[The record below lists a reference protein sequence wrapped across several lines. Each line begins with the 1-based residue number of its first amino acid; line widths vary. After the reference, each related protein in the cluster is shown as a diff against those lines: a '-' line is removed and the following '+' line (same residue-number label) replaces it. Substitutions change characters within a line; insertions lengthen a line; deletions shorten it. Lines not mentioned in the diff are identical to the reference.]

1 MALPKVVIDSAI
13 CVTPSLSALPI
24 ELVSIRGT
32 KMVPADLKDANALLT
47 RTVTRVDANLL
58 QDSQITFVGTASAGT
73 DHIDTRYLS
82 ERGIKLA
89 NAAGCNAG
97 AVADY
102 VLDAIYQCQRLES
115 LINGATVGLVGYGAV
130 GRDLAVR
137 LSKLG
142 GKVKVYDPYVESTD
156 VESTEADVTFC
167 ALPEVLGCSIV
178 SLHAALHNDQPHP
191 SVEMIDNTAV
201 GCISPDAL
209 FINAGRGGL
218 VTEKALHR
226 LADKG
231 VTLVLDTWPDE
242 PSVSQELLLRAALA
256 TPHIAGYTRTA
267 KSNATDF
274 LIEPLVRAL
283 SLDSPFNR
291 LESEDTKQVRVD
303 FARQSDI
310 HGLMDAMKAVSRL
323 AQDDVDFREAW
334 KESQTRDNF
343 ETQRT
348 QYRLRDQYSALT
360 LEAVNASTE
369 LEQLLSAAG
378 FRLAS

>member
-13 CVTPSLSALPI
+13 WVTPSLSALPI
-24 ELVSIRGT
+24 ELVSIQGT
-32 KMVPADLKDANALLT
+32 QIVPSDLKDANALLT
-47 RTVTRVDANLL
+47 RTVTRVDSNLL
-58 QDSQITFVGTASAGT
+58 QDSPIAFVGTASAGT

-130 GRDLAVR
+130 GRHLAAR
-137 LSKLG
+137 LSMLG
-142 GKVKVYDPYVESTD
+142 GKIKVYDPYVK
-156 VESTEADVTFC
+156 STEAGVTLC

-178 SLHAALHNDQPHP
+178 SLHAALHTDQPHP
-191 SVEMIDNTAV
+191 SAQMIDNTAV
-201 GCISPDAL
+201 SYISPDAL

-218 VTEKALHR
+218 VTEEALHR
-226 LADKG
+226 MADKG
-231 VTLVLDTWPDE
+231 VTLVLDTWPEE
-242 PSVSQELLLRAALA
+242 PSVSQELLSRAAFA

-283 SLDSPFNR
+283 SLDNPFNT
-291 LESEDTKQVRVD
+291 LESEDTRQVMVD
-303 FARQSDI
+303 LSRQSDS
-310 HGLMDAMKAVSRL
+310 HGLMDVMKVISRL
-323 AQDDVDFREAW
+323 AQDDDQFRKSWE
-334 KESQTRDNF
+334 ESPTPDNF

-369 LEQLLSAAG
+369 LQRLLSAAG

>member
-1 MALPKVVIDSAI
+1 MVVPKVVIDSAI
-13 CVTPSLSALPI
+13 WVTPRLSALPI
-24 ELVSIRGT
+24 ELIPIRGT
-32 KMVPADLKDANALLT
+32 HITATDLNDADALLT

-58 QDSQITFVGTASAGT
+58 QDSQIAFVGTASAGT

-89 NAAGCNAG
+89 NATGCNAG

-142 GKVKVYDPYVESTD
+142 GKVKVYDPYVK
-156 VESTEADVTFC
+156 STEAGVTLC

-178 SLHAALHNDQPHP
+178 SLHAALHKDQPHP
-191 SVEMIDNTAV
+191 SAQMIDNTAV
-201 GCISPDAL
+201 SYISPDAL

-218 VTEKALHR
+218 VTEEALHR

-242 PSVSQELLLRAALA
+242 PSMSQELLSLATFA

-283 SLDSPFNR
+283 SLDSPFNT
-291 LESEDTKQVRVD
+291 LESEDTKQVMVD
-303 FARQSDI
+303 LSNQSDI
-310 HGLMDAMKAVSRL
+310 HGLMDTMKAVSRL
-323 AQDDVDFREAW
+323 ARDDDEFREAW
-334 KESQTRDNF
+334 EKSPTPDNF
-343 ETQRT
+343 ERQRT

-369 LEQLLSAAG
+369 LQRLLSAAG

>member
-13 CVTPSLSALPI
+13 WVTPSLSALPI
-24 ELVSIRGT
+24 ELVSIQGT
-32 KMVPADLKDANALLT
+32 QIVPSDLKDANALLT
-47 RTVTRVDANLL
+47 RTVTRVDSNLL
-58 QDSQITFVGTASAGT
+58 QDSPIAFVGTASAGT

-115 LINGATVGLVGYGAV
+115 LISGATVGLVGYGAV
-130 GRDLAVR
+130 GRHLAAR
-137 LSKLG
+137 LSMLG
-142 GKVKVYDPYVESTD
+142 GKIKVYDPYVK
-156 VESTEADVTFC
+156 STEAGVTLC

-178 SLHAALHNDQPHP
+178 SLHAALHKDQPHP
-191 SVEMIDNTAV
+191 SAQMIDNTAV
-201 GCISPDAL
+201 SYISPDAL

-218 VTEKALHR
+218 VTEEALHR
-226 LADKG
+226 MADKG
-231 VTLVLDTWPDE
+231 VMLVLDTWPEE
-242 PSVSQELLLRAALA
+242 PSVSQELLSRATFA

-283 SLDSPFNR
+283 SLDYPFNT
-291 LESEDTKQVRVD
+291 LESEDTRQVMVD
-303 FARQSDI
+303 LSRQSDS
-310 HGLMDAMKAVSRL
+310 HGLMDVMKVISRL
-323 AQDDVDFREAW
+323 AQDDDQFRKSWE
-334 KESQTRDNF
+334 KSQTPDNF

-348 QYRLRDQYSALT
+348 QYRLRDQYGALK
-360 LEAVNASTE
+360 LEAANASTE
-369 LEQLLSAAG
+369 LQRLLSAAG
-378 FRLAS
+378 FRLGS

>member
-13 CVTPSLSALPI
+13 WVTPSLSALPI

-32 KMVPADLKDANALLT
+32 EMVPSALEDANALLI

-58 QDSQITFVGTASAGT
+58 QDSSITFVGTASAGT
-73 DHIDTRYLS
+73 DHIDTSFLS
-82 ERGIKLA
+82 ERGIQVA

-102 VLDAIYQCQRLES
+102 VLDAIYRCQYLES
-115 LINGATVGLVGYGAV
+115 LISGATVGLAGYGAV
-130 GRDLAVR
+130 GRHLAAR

-142 GKVKVYDPYVESTD
+142 GKVKVYDPYVEST
-156 VESTEADVTFC
+156 EAGVKFC
-167 ALPEVLGCSIV
+167 ALPEVLGCSII
-178 SLHAALHNDQPHP
+178 SLHAALHSDQPHP
-191 SVEMIDNTAV
+191 SAQMIDNTAV
-201 GCISPDAL
+201 GYISPDAL

-218 VTEKALHR
+218 VTEKALHS

-242 PSVSQELLLRAALA
+242 PSVSRELLSRAAFA

-283 SLDSPFNR
+283 SLDNPLNTF
-291 LESEDTKQVRVD
+291 ESEDGKQVILD
-303 FARQSDI
+303 LSRQSDS
-310 HGLMDAMKAVSRL
+310 HGFMDVMKAVSRL
-323 AQDDVDFREAW
+323 AQDDGDFREAW
-334 KESQTRDNF
+334 IRSHTPDNF

-348 QYRLRDQYSALT
+348 QYRLRHQYSALT
-360 LEAVNASTE
+360 LQAVNASTE
-369 LEQLLSAAG
+369 LQRLLSAAG
-378 FRLAS
+378 FKLAS

>member
-13 CVTPSLSALPI
+13 WVTPSLSALPI
-24 ELVSIRGT
+24 ELVSIRAT
-32 KMVPADLKDANALLT
+32 QIVPADLKDANALLT

-73 DHIDTRYLS
+73 DHVDTRYLS

-115 LINGATVGLVGYGAV
+115 LISGATVGLVGYGAV
-130 GRDLAVR
+130 GRHLAAR
-137 LSKLG
+137 LSMLG
-142 GKVKVYDPYVESTD
+142 GKIKVYDPYVKSA
-156 VESTEADVTFC
+156 EADVTLC

-178 SLHAALHNDQPHP
+178 SLHAALHTDQPHP
-191 SVEMIDNTAV
+191 SAQMIDNTAV
-201 GCISPDAL
+201 SYISPDAL

-218 VTEKALHR
+218 VTEEALHR
-226 LADKG
+226 MADKG
-231 VTLVLDTWPDE
+231 VMLVLDTWPEE
-242 PSVSQELLLRAALA
+242 PSVSQELLSRATFA

-283 SLDSPFNR
+283 SLDYPFNT
-291 LESEDTKQVRVD
+291 LESEDTRQVMVD
-303 FARQSDI
+303 LSRQSDS
-310 HGLMDAMKAVSRL
+310 HGLMDVMKVISRL
-323 AQDDVDFREAW
+323 TQDDDQFRKSWE
-334 KESQTRDNF
+334 KSQTPDNF

-348 QYRLRDQYSALT
+348 QYRLRDQYGALK
-360 LEAVNASTE
+360 LEAANASTE
-369 LEQLLSAAG
+369 LQRLLSAAG
-378 FRLAS
+378 FRLGS

>member
-13 CVTPSLSALPI
+13 WLTPSLSALPI

-32 KMVPADLKDANALLT
+32 QIVPAVLEDANALLT

-73 DHIDTRYLS
+73 DHVDTRYLS
-82 ERGIKLA
+82 ERGIKFA

-115 LINGATVGLVGYGAV
+115 LISGATVGLVGYGAV
-130 GRDLAVR
+130 GRGLAAR

-142 GKVKVYDPYVESTD
+142 GKVKVYDPYVEST
-156 VESTEADVTFC
+156 EAGVTLC

-191 SVEMIDNTAV
+191 SAQMIDNTAV
-201 GCISPDAL
+201 GYISPDAL
-209 FINAGRGGL
+209 FINAGRGAL
-218 VTEKALHR
+218 VTEEALHR
-226 LADKG
+226 MADKG

-242 PSVSQELLLRAALA
+242 PSVSQDLLSRAALA

-283 SLDSPFNR
+283 RLDSPFNT
-291 LESEDTKQVRVD
+291 LESEDTKQIMVD
-303 FARQSDI
+303 LSRQSDS

-323 AQDDVDFREAW
+323 ALDDVDFREEW
-334 KESQTRDNF
+334 EKSQTPDIF

-360 LEAVNASTE
+360 LRAVNASTE
-369 LEQLLSAAG
+369 LQRLLSAAG
-378 FRLAS
+378 FGLAS

>member
-13 CVTPSLSALPI
+13 WVTPSLSALPI
-24 ELVSIRGT
+24 ELVSIQGT
-32 KMVPADLKDANALLT
+32 QIVPADLKDANALLT
-47 RTVTRVDANLL
+47 RTVTRVDSNLL
-58 QDSQITFVGTASAGT
+58 QDSPIAFVGTASAGT

-115 LINGATVGLVGYGAV
+115 LISGATVGLVGYGAV
-130 GRDLAVR
+130 GRHLAAR
-137 LSKLG
+137 LSMLG
-142 GKVKVYDPYVESTD
+142 GKIKVYDPYVK
-156 VESTEADVTFC
+156 STEAGVTLC

-178 SLHAALHNDQPHP
+178 SLHAALHTDQPHP
-191 SVEMIDNTAV
+191 SAQMIDNTAV
-201 GCISPDAL
+201 SYISPDAL

-218 VTEKALHR
+218 VTEEALHR
-226 LADKG
+226 MADKG

-242 PSVSQELLLRAALA
+242 PSVSQELLSRAAFA

-283 SLDSPFNR
+283 SLDSPFNT
-291 LESEDTKQVRVD
+291 LESEDTKQVMVD
-303 FARQSDI
+303 LSRQSDS

-334 KESQTRDNF
+334 KESQTPDNF

-369 LEQLLSAAG
+369 LQRLLSAAG

>member
-13 CVTPSLSALPI
+13 WVTPRLSALPI
-24 ELVSIRGT
+24 DLVPIRGT
-32 KMVPADLKDANALLT
+32 QIVPADLKDANALLT

-58 QDSQITFVGTASAGT
+58 RDSSITFVGTASAGT
-73 DHIDTRYLS
+73 DHIDTSFLS
-82 ERGIKLA
+82 ERGIQLA

-115 LINGATVGLVGYGAV
+115 LIRGATVGLVGYGAV
-130 GRDLAVR
+130 GRHLAAR
-137 LSKLG
+137 LSTLG
-142 GKVKVYDPYVESTD
+142 GTVKVYDPYVESA
-156 VESTEADVTFC
+156 EAGVKFC

-178 SLHAALHNDQPHP
+178 SLHAALHCDQPHP
-191 SVEMIDNTAV
+191 SAQMIDNRAV
-201 GCISPDAL
+201 GYISPHAV

-218 VTEKALHR
+218 VTQEALHR

-242 PSVSQELLLRAALA
+242 PSVSQELLSRAAFA

-274 LIEPLVRAL
+274 LIAPLVRAL
-283 SLDSPFNR
+283 SLDDPFNM
-291 LESEDTKQVRVD
+291 LESEDTKKVTVD
-303 FARQSDI
+303 LSGQPDI
-310 HGLMDAMKAVSRL
+310 QGFTDVMKAVSRL
-323 AQDDVDFREAW
+323 AGDDSDFREAW
-334 KESQTRDNF
+334 KKSQTPDSF

-360 LEAVNASTE
+360 LQAVNASTE
-369 LEQLLSAAG
+369 LQQLLSAGG

>member
-13 CVTPSLSALPI
+13 WVTPSLSALPI

-32 KMVPADLKDANALLT
+32 QIVPAVLEDANALLT

-73 DHIDTRYLS
+73 DHVDTRYLS
-82 ERGIKLA
+82 ERGIKFA

-115 LINGATVGLVGYGAV
+115 LISGATVGLVGYGAV
-130 GRDLAVR
+130 GRHLAAR

-142 GKVKVYDPYVESTD
+142 GKVMVYDPFVENTEGD
-156 VESTEADVTFC
+156 VKFC

-191 SVEMIDNTAV
+191 SAQMIDNTAV
-201 GCISPDAL
+201 GYISPDAL
-209 FINAGRGGL
+209 FINAGRGAL
-218 VTEKALHR
+218 VTEEALHR
-226 LADKG
+226 MADKG
-231 VTLVLDTWPDE
+231 VTLVLDTWPEE
-242 PSVSQELLLRAALA
+242 PSVSQDLLSRAALA

-283 SLDSPFNR
+283 RLDSPFNT
-291 LESEDTKQVRVD
+291 LESEDTKQVMVD
-303 FARQSDI
+303 LSRQSDSD
-310 HGLMDAMKAVSRL
+310 GLMDAMKAVSRL
-323 AQDDVDFREAW
+323 ALDDVDFREEW
-334 KESQTRDNF
+334 EKSQTPDIF

-360 LEAVNASTE
+360 LRAVNASTE
-369 LEQLLSAAG
+369 LQRLLSAAG
-378 FRLAS
+378 FGLAS

>member
-13 CVTPSLSALPI
+13 WVTPSLSALPI

-32 KMVPADLKDANALLT
+32 QIVPSDLKDANALLT

-73 DHIDTRYLS
+73 DHVDTRYLS

-115 LINGATVGLVGYGAV
+115 LISGATVGLVGYGAV
-130 GRDLAVR
+130 GRHLAAR

-142 GKVKVYDPYVESTD
+142 GKVMVYDPFVENTEGD
-156 VESTEADVTFC
+156 VKFC

-191 SVEMIDNTAV
+191 SAQMIDNTAV
-201 GCISPDAL
+201 GYISPDAL
-209 FINAGRGGL
+209 FINAGRGAL
-218 VTEKALHR
+218 VTEEALHR
-226 LADKG
+226 MADKG
-231 VTLVLDTWPDE
+231 VTLVLDTWPEE
-242 PSVSQELLLRAALA
+242 PSVSQDLLSRAAFA

-283 SLDSPFNR
+283 RLDSSFNT
-291 LESEDTKQVRVD
+291 LESEDTKQVMVD
-303 FARQSDI
+303 LSRQSDSD
-310 HGLMDAMKAVSRL
+310 GLMDAMKAVSRL
-323 AQDDVDFREAW
+323 ALDDGEFRKGWE
-334 KESQTRDNF
+334 KSQTPDIF
-343 ETQRT
+343 EMQRT
-348 QYRLRDQYSALT
+348 KYRLRDQYSALT
-360 LEAVNASTE
+360 LRAVNASTE
-369 LEQLLSAAG
+369 LQRLLSAAG
-378 FRLAS
+378 FGLAS

>member
-13 CVTPSLSALPI
+13 WVTPSLSALPI
-24 ELVSIRGT
+24 ELVSIQGT
-32 KMVPADLKDANALLT
+32 QIVPADLKDANALLT
-47 RTVTRVDANLL
+47 RTVTRVDSNLL
-58 QDSQITFVGTASAGT
+58 QDSPIAFVGTASAGT

-115 LINGATVGLVGYGAV
+115 LISGATVGLVGYGAV
-130 GRDLAVR
+130 GRHLAAR
-137 LSKLG
+137 LSMLG
-142 GKVKVYDPYVESTD
+142 GKIKVYDPYVQ
-156 VESTEADVTFC
+156 STEAGVTLC

-178 SLHAALHNDQPHP
+178 SLHAALHTNQPHP
-191 SVEMIDNTAV
+191 SAQMIDNTAV
-201 GCISPDAL
+201 SYISPDAL

-218 VTEKALHR
+218 VTEEALHR

-242 PSVSQELLLRAALA
+242 PSVSQELLSRAAFA

-283 SLDSPFNR
+283 SLDSPFNT
-291 LESEDTKQVRVD
+291 LESEDTKQVMVD
-303 FARQSDI
+303 LSRQSDS
-310 HGLMDAMKAVSRL
+310 HGVMDAMKAVSRL
-323 AQDDVDFREAW
+323 ARDDVDFREAW
-334 KESQTRDNF
+334 KESPTPGNF

-360 LEAVNASTE
+360 LEAMNASTE
-369 LEQLLSAAG
+369 LQRLLSAAG

>member
-13 CVTPSLSALPI
+13 WVTPSLSALPI
-24 ELVSIRGT
+24 ELVPIRGT
-32 KMVPADLKDANALLT
+32 QIVPSDLEDANALLT
-47 RTVTRVDANLL
+47 RTVTRIDANLL
-58 QDSQITFVGTASAGT
+58 QDSPISFVGTASAGT

-97 AVADY
+97 AVADF

-115 LINGATVGLVGYGAV
+115 LISGATVGLVGYGAV
-130 GRDLAVR
+130 GRHLAAR

-156 VESTEADVTFC
+156 ANVTLC
-167 ALPEVLGCSIV
+167 ALPEVLRCSIV

-191 SVEMIDNTAV
+191 SAEMIDNIAV
-201 GCISPDAL
+201 GYISPDAM

-218 VTEKALHR
+218 VTEEALHR
-226 LADKG
+226 MADKG

-242 PSVSQELLLRAALA
+242 PSMSQELLSLATFA

-283 SLDSPFNR
+283 SLDSPFDT
-291 LESEDTKQVRVD
+291 LEYEDTKQVMVD
-303 FARQSDI
+303 LSRQSDS
-310 HGLMDAMKAVSRL
+310 HGLMDVMKVVSRL
-323 AQDDVDFREAW
+323 AQDDDEFRKTWE
-334 KESQTRDNF
+334 KSKTPDNF
-343 ETQRT
+343 EMQRT

-360 LEAVNASTE
+360 LQAVNASTE
-369 LEQLLSAAG
+369 LERLLSAAG

>member
-13 CVTPSLSALPI
+13 WVTPRLSTLPI

-32 KMVPADLKDANALLT
+32 QIVPADLKDANALLT
-47 RTVTRVDANLL
+47 RTVTRVDSNLL
-58 QDSQITFVGTASAGT
+58 QDSPIAFVGTASAGT

-115 LINGATVGLVGYGAV
+115 LISGATVGLVGYGAV
-130 GRDLAVR
+130 GRHLAAR
-137 LSKLG
+137 LSMLG
-142 GKVKVYDPYVESTD
+142 GKIKVYDPYVK
-156 VESTEADVTFC
+156 STEAGVTLC

-178 SLHAALHNDQPHP
+178 SLHAALHKDQPHP
-191 SVEMIDNTAV
+191 SAQMIDNTAV
-201 GCISPDAL
+201 SYISPDAL

-218 VTEKALHR
+218 VTEEALHR

-242 PSVSQELLLRAALA
+242 PSVSQELLSRAALA

-283 SLDSPFNR
+283 SLDSPFNT
-291 LESEDTKQVRVD
+291 LESEDTKQVVVD
-303 FARQSDI
+303 LSRQSES
-310 HGLMDAMKAVSRL
+310 HGLMDVMKVISRL
-323 AQDDVDFREAW
+323 AQDDDQFRKSWE
-334 KESQTRDNF
+334 KSQTPDNF

-348 QYRLRDQYSALT
+348 QYRLRDQYGALT
-360 LEAVNASTE
+360 LEAVNASNE
-369 LEQLLSAAG
+369 LQRLLSAAG
-378 FRLAS
+378 FRLGS

>member
-13 CVTPSLSALPI
+13 WVTPTLSALPI
-24 ELVSIRGT
+24 ELVSIQG
-32 KMVPADLKDANALLT
+32 MQIVPSDLKDANALLT
-47 RTVTRVDANLL
+47 RTVTRVDSNLL
-58 QDSQITFVGTASAGT
+58 QDSPIAFVGTASAGT

-115 LINGATVGLVGYGAV
+115 LISGATVGLVGYGAV
-130 GRDLAVR
+130 GRHLAAR
-137 LSKLG
+137 LSMLG
-142 GKVKVYDPYVESTD
+142 GKIKVYDPYVK
-156 VESTEADVTFC
+156 STEAGVTLC

-178 SLHAALHNDQPHP
+178 SLHAALHKDQPHP
-191 SVEMIDNTAV
+191 SAQMIDNTAV
-201 GCISPDAL
+201 SYISPDAL

-218 VTEKALHR
+218 VTEEALHR

-242 PSVSQELLLRAALA
+242 PSVSQELLSRAAFA

-274 LIEPLVRAL
+274 LIEPLERAL
-283 SLDSPFNR
+283 SLDGQFST
-291 LESEDTKQVRVD
+291 LEPEDTKQVIVD
-303 FARQSDI
+303 LSRQSDR
-310 HGLMDAMKAVSRL
+310 HGVMDAMKAVSRL
-323 AQDDVDFREAW
+323 ARDDVDFREAW
-334 KESQTRDNF
+334 KESPTPGNF

-378 FRLAS
+378 FSLVS

>member
-13 CVTPSLSALPI
+13 WVTPSLSALPI
-24 ELVSIRGT
+24 ELVSIQG
-32 KMVPADLKDANALLT
+32 MQIVPSDLKDANALLT
-47 RTVTRVDANLL
+47 RTVTRVDSNLL
-58 QDSQITFVGTASAGT
+58 QDSPIAFVGTASAGT

-115 LINGATVGLVGYGAV
+115 LISGATVGLVGYGAV
-130 GRDLAVR
+130 GRHLAAR
-137 LSKLG
+137 LSMLG
-142 GKVKVYDPYVESTD
+142 GKIKVYDPYVK
-156 VESTEADVTFC
+156 STEAGVTLC

-178 SLHAALHNDQPHP
+178 SLHAALHTDQPHP
-191 SVEMIDNTAV
+191 SAQMIDNTAV
-201 GCISPDAL
+201 SYISPDAL

-218 VTEKALHR
+218 VTEEALHR
-226 LADKG
+226 MADKG

-242 PSVSQELLLRAALA
+242 PSVSQELLSRATFA

-283 SLDSPFNR
+283 SLDSPFNT
-291 LESEDTKQVRVD
+291 LESEDTKQVMVD
-303 FARQSDI
+303 LSRQSDS
-310 HGLMDAMKAVSRL
+310 HGVMDAMKAVSRL

-334 KESQTRDNF
+334 KESQTPDNF

-348 QYRLRDQYSALT
+348 QYRLRDQYSALK

-369 LEQLLSAAG
+369 LQRLLSAAG

>member
-1 MALPKVVIDSAI
+1 MARPKVVIDSAI
-13 CVTPSLSALPI
+13 WVTPSLSTLPI

-32 KMVPADLKDANALLT
+32 EIVPADLKDANALLT

-58 QDSQITFVGTASAGT
+58 QDSPITFVGTASAGT
-73 DHIDTRYLS
+73 DHIDRRYLV

-115 LINGATVGLVGYGAV
+115 LISGATVGLVGYGAV
-130 GRDLAVR
+130 GRHLAAR
-137 LSKLG
+137 LSNLG
-142 GKVKVYDPYVESTD
+142 GKVKVYDPYVESSEPD
-156 VESTEADVTFC
+156 VKFC

-191 SVEMIDNTAV
+191 SARMIENTAV
-201 GCISPDAL
+201 GYISPDAL

-242 PSVSQELLLRAALA
+242 PSVSQELLSRAAFA

-283 SLDSPFNR
+283 SLDSPFNT
-291 LESEDTKQVRVD
+291 LESEGTKQVRVD
-303 FARQSDI
+303 LSRQSDV
-310 HGLMDAMKAVSRL
+310 HGVMDAMKAVSRL

-334 KESQTRDNF
+334 KESQTPDNF

-360 LEAVNASTE
+360 LEAMNASTE
-369 LEQLLSAAG
+369 LKRLLSAAG

>member
-13 CVTPSLSALPI
+13 WVTPSLSALPI
-24 ELVSIRGT
+24 ELVSIQGT
-32 KMVPADLKDANALLT
+32 QIVPADLKDANALLT
-47 RTVTRVDANLL
+47 RTVTRVDSNLL
-58 QDSQITFVGTASAGT
+58 QDSPIAFVGTASAGT

-115 LINGATVGLVGYGAV
+115 LISGATVGLVGYGAV
-130 GRDLAVR
+130 GRHLAAR
-137 LSKLG
+137 LSMLG
-142 GKVKVYDPYVESTD
+142 GKIKVYDPYVK
-156 VESTEADVTFC
+156 STEAGVTLC

-178 SLHAALHNDQPHP
+178 SLHAALHKDQPHP
-191 SVEMIDNTAV
+191 SAQMIDNTAV
-201 GCISPDAL
+201 SYISPDAL

-218 VTEKALHR
+218 VTEEALHR
-226 LADKG
+226 MADKG
-231 VTLVLDTWPDE
+231 VMLVLDTWPEE
-242 PSVSQELLLRAALA
+242 PSVSQELLSRATFA

-283 SLDSPFNR
+283 SLDYPFNT
-291 LESEDTKQVRVD
+291 LESEDTRQVMVD
-303 FARQSDI
+303 LSRQSDS
-310 HGLMDAMKAVSRL
+310 HGLMDVMKVISRL
-323 AQDDVDFREAW
+323 AQDDDQFRKSWE
-334 KESQTRDNF
+334 KSQTPDNF

-348 QYRLRDQYSALT
+348 QYRLRDQYGALK
-360 LEAVNASTE
+360 LEAANTSTE
-369 LEQLLSAAG
+369 LQRLLSAAG
-378 FRLAS
+378 FRLGS

>member
-13 CVTPSLSALPI
+13 WLTPSLSALPI

-32 KMVPADLKDANALLT
+32 QIVPAVLEDANALLT

-73 DHIDTRYLS
+73 DHVDTRYLS
-82 ERGIKLA
+82 ERGIKFA

-115 LINGATVGLVGYGAV
+115 LISGATVGLVGYGAV
-130 GRDLAVR
+130 GRGLAAR

-142 GKVKVYDPYVESTD
+142 GKVKVYDPYVEST
-156 VESTEADVTFC
+156 EAGVTLC

-191 SVEMIDNTAV
+191 SAQMIDNTAV
-201 GCISPDAL
+201 GYISPDAL
-209 FINAGRGGL
+209 FINAGRGAL
-218 VTEKALHR
+218 VTEEALHR
-226 LADKG
+226 MADKG
-231 VTLVLDTWPDE
+231 VTLVLDTWPEE
-242 PSVSQELLLRAALA
+242 PSVSQDLLSRAAFA

-283 SLDSPFNR
+283 RLDSSFNT
-291 LESEDTKQVRVD
+291 LESEDTKQVMVD
-303 FARQSDI
+303 LSRQSDSD
-310 HGLMDAMKAVSRL
+310 GLMDAMKAVSRL
-323 AQDDVDFREAW
+323 ALDDVDFREEW
-334 KESQTRDNF
+334 EKSQTPDIF

-360 LEAVNASTE
+360 LRAVNASTE
-369 LEQLLSAAG
+369 LQRLLSAAG
-378 FRLAS
+378 FGLAS

>member
-13 CVTPSLSALPI
+13 WVTPSLSALPI
-24 ELVSIRGT
+24 DLIPIRGT
-32 KMVPADLKDANALLT
+32 QIVAADLKDANALLT
-47 RTVTRVDANLL
+47 RTVTRVDAKLL
-58 QDSQITFVGTASAGT
+58 QDSQISFVGTASAGT
-73 DHIDTRYLS
+73 DHIDLRFLS
-82 ERGIKLA
+82 ERGIQLA

-115 LINGATVGLVGYGAV
+115 LISGATVGLVGYGAV
-130 GRDLAVR
+130 GRHLAAR

-142 GKVKVYDPYVESTD
+142 GKVKVFDPYVESTD
-156 VESTEADVTFC
+156 VESTETDVTLC

-178 SLHAALHNDQPHP
+178 SLHAALHNDQPYP
-191 SVEMIDNTAV
+191 SAEIIDNTAV

-283 SLDSPFNR
+283 SLDSPFNT
-291 LESEDTKQVRVD
+291 LESEDAKQVRAD
-303 FARQSDI
+303 FSRQSDI

-334 KESQTRDNF
+334 KESQTSDNF

-348 QYRLRDQYSALT
+348 QYRLRDQYSSLA

-369 LEQLLSAAG
+369 LERLLSAAG

>member
-1 MALPKVVIDSAI
+1 MTLPKVVIDSAI
-13 CVTPSLSALPI
+13 WVTPSLSALPI

-32 KMVPADLKDANALLT
+32 QIAPADLKDANALLT

-58 QDSQITFVGTASAGT
+58 QDSQISFVGTASAGT
-73 DHIDTRYLS
+73 DHIDSRYLS

-102 VLDAIYQCQRLES
+102 VLDAIYQCHRLES

-130 GRDLAVR
+130 GRHLTER
-137 LSKLG
+137 LSELG
-142 GKVKVYDPYVESTD
+142 GKVKVCDPFIS
-156 VESTEADVTFC
+156 STEAGMTLY

-191 SVEMIDNTAV
+191 SAQMIDNTAV
-201 GCISPDAL
+201 GYISPDAL

-218 VTEKALHR
+218 VTEKALYS
-226 LADKG
+226 LADRG

-242 PSVSQELLLRAALA
+242 PSVSRELLSRAAFA

-274 LIEPLVRAL
+274 LIEPLSRAL
-283 SLDSPFNR
+283 GLNNPFDR
-291 LESEDTKQVRVD
+291 PESEDTKQVMVD
-303 FARQSDI
+303 LSRQSDVR
-310 HGLMDAMKAVSRL
+310 GLMDAMKAVSRL

-334 KESQTRDNF
+334 KESQTPDNF

-348 QYRLRDQYSALT
+348 QYRLRDQYSAST
-360 LEAVNASTE
+360 LQAVNASTE
-369 LEQLLSAAG
+369 LRRLLCAAG
-378 FRLAS
+378 FKLAS

>member
-13 CVTPSLSALPI
+13 WVTPRLSALPI

-32 KMVPADLKDANALLT
+32 QIVPADLKDANALLT
-47 RTVTRVDANLL
+47 RTVTRVDSNLL

-115 LINGATVGLVGYGAV
+115 LISGATVGLVGYGAV
-130 GRDLAVR
+130 GRHLAAR
-137 LSKLG
+137 LSMLG
-142 GKVKVYDPYVESTD
+142 GKIKVYDPYVKSA
-156 VESTEADVTFC
+156 EAGVTLC

-178 SLHAALHNDQPHP
+178 SLHAALHTDQPHP
-191 SVEMIDNTAV
+191 SAQMIDNTAV
-201 GCISPDAL
+201 SYISPDAL

-218 VTEKALHR
+218 VTEEALHR

-242 PSVSQELLLRAALA
+242 PSVSQELLSRAALA

-283 SLDSPFNR
+283 RLDSPFNT
-291 LESEDTKQVRVD
+291 LESEDTKQVMVD
-303 FARQSDI
+303 LSRQSDS

-323 AQDDVDFREAW
+323 ALDDVDFREEW
-334 KESQTRDNF
+334 EKSQTPDIF

-360 LEAVNASTE
+360 LRAVNASTE
-369 LEQLLSAAG
+369 LQRLLSAAG
-378 FRLAS
+378 FGLAS

>member
-1 MALPKVVIDSAI
+1 MTLPKVVIDSAMW
-13 CVTPSLSALPI
+13 VTPSLSVLPI
-24 ELVSIRGT
+24 DLIPIRGT
-32 KMVPADLKDANALLT
+32 QIVAADLKDANALLT
-47 RTVTRVDANLL
+47 RTVTRIDANLL
-58 QDSQITFVGTASAGT
+58 QESSITFVGTASAGT
-73 DHIDTRYLS
+73 DHIDTSFLS
-82 ERGIKLA
+82 ERGIHLA

-130 GRDLAVR
+130 GQHLAAR

-156 VESTEADVTFC
+156 VESTEAGVTLC

-191 SVEMIDNTAV
+191 SAQMIDNTAV
-201 GCISPDAL
+201 GYISPDAL

-218 VTEKALHR
+218 VTEEALHG

-231 VTLVLDTWPDE
+231 VTLVLDTWPEE
-242 PSVSQELLLRAALA
+242 PSVSQELLSRAAFA

-274 LIEPLVRAL
+274 LIEPLVQAL
-283 SLDSPFNR
+283 SLDSLVNI
-291 LESEDTKQVRVD
+291 LSSEDRKQVMVD
-303 FARQSDI
+303 LSRQSDS
-310 HGLMDAMKAVSRL
+310 HVLMDVMKVVSRL
-323 AQDDVDFREAW
+323 AQDDDEFRKTWE
-334 KESQTRDNF
+334 ESQTPDNF

-348 QYRLRDQYSALT
+348 QYRLRDEYSALT
-360 LEAVNASTE
+360 LKAENASTE
-369 LEQLLSAAG
+369 LQRLLSAAG

>member
-13 CVTPSLSALPI
+13 WVTPSLSALPI
-24 ELVSIRGT
+24 ELVSIQGT
-32 KMVPADLKDANALLT
+32 QIVPADLKDANALLT

-58 QDSQITFVGTASAGT
+58 QDSPIAFVGTASAGT
-73 DHIDTRYLS
+73 DHIDRRYLS

-115 LINGATVGLVGYGAV
+115 LISGATVGLVGYGAV
-130 GRDLAVR
+130 GRYLAAR

-156 VESTEADVTFC
+156 AESYEADVTLC
-167 ALPEVLGCSIV
+167 ALPEVLACSIV
-178 SLHAALHNDQPHP
+178 SLHAALHDDQPHP
-191 SVEMIDNTAV
+191 SAQMIDNTAV
-201 GCISPDAL
+201 GYISPDAL

-218 VTEKALHR
+218 VTEEALHR
-226 LADKG
+226 LSDKG

-242 PSVSQELLLRAALA
+242 PSVSQALLSRAAFA

-283 SLDSPFNR
+283 SLDSPLNT
-291 LESEDTKQVRVD
+291 LESEDTKHVMVD
-303 FARQSDI
+303 LSRQSDS
-310 HGLMDAMKAVSRL
+310 HGVMDVMKAVSRV
-323 AQDDVDFREAW
+323 AQDDCEFREAW
-334 KESQTRDNF
+334 KNSPTTDNF

-360 LEAVNASTE
+360 LEAVNASNE
-369 LEQLLSAAG
+369 LQRLLSAAG
-378 FRLAS
+378 FRLGS

>member
-13 CVTPSLSALPI
+13 WVTPSLSTLPI
-24 ELVSIRGT
+24 ELVSIQGT
-32 KMVPADLKDANALLT
+32 QIVPADLKDANALLT

-58 QDSQITFVGTASAGT
+58 QNSPISFVGTASAGT

-115 LINGATVGLVGYGAV
+115 LISGATVGLVGYGAV
-130 GRDLAVR
+130 GRHLAAR
-137 LSKLG
+137 LSMLG
-142 GKVKVYDPYVESTD
+142 GKVKVYDPYVK
-156 VESTEADVTFC
+156 STEAAVTLC

-178 SLHAALHNDQPHP
+178 SLHAALHKDQPHP
-191 SVEMIDNTAV
+191 SAQMIDNTAV
-201 GCISPDAL
+201 SYISPDAL

-218 VTEKALHR
+218 VTEEALHR

-242 PSVSQELLLRAALA
+242 PSVSQELLSRAALA

-283 SLDSPFNR
+283 SLDSPFNT
-291 LESEDTKQVRVD
+291 LESEDTKQVMVD
-303 FARQSDI
+303 LSRQSDI
-310 HGLMDAMKAVSRL
+310 HDVMDAMKAVSRL
-323 AQDDVDFREAW
+323 AKDDVDFREAW
-334 KESQTRDNF
+334 KESQTPVNF

-360 LEAVNASTE
+360 LEAVNASTK
-369 LEQLLSAAG
+369 LARLLTAAG
-378 FRLAS
+378 FRLVS